1 MKMQATSRNMS
12 AKIVADYEMV
22 LRGYS
27 RMEEFFKEHF
37 VYINICSKEILN
49 NCQCVTSDLMCVVS
63 EIAYNNAK
71 KQLRTLYNIDRKVL
85 FKESAIQE

>member
-1 MKMQATSRNMS
+1 MQATSRILC
-12 AKIVADYEMV
+12 AEIVADYEMV

-27 RMEEFFKEHF
+27 KMEDFFNKHF

-49 NCQCVTSDLMCVVS
+49 NCQCVTPDLTCVVS

-71 KQLRTLYNIDRKVL
+71 KHLQTLYDIDRKVL
-85 FKESAIQE
+85 FQESTIQE